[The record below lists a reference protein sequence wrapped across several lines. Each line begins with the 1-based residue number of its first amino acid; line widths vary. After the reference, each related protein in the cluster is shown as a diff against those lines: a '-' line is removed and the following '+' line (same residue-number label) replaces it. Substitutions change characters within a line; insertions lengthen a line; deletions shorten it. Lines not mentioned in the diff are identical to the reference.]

1 VFLHH
6 AVVSVIDI
14 IKVGEAIIDI
24 FYD

>member
-14 IKVGEAIIDI
+14 IKVGEAIIDN